1 MAAWNVP
8 AHGFPNSTSP
18 GFFSFFSMLD
28 PKLIRE
34 TPELVR
40 AALAKKH
47 LSVDLD
53 AVLAAIGN
61 AEINRRLID
70 LGYVVVGDQPE
81 EFATFMKNDLE
92 SLRKSFRTTRVSID

>member
-40 AALAKKH
+40 AALAK
-47 LSVDLD
+47 
-53 AVLAAIGN
+53 
-61 AEINRRLID
+61 
-70 LGYVVVGDQPE
+70 
-81 EFATFMKNDLE
+81 
-92 SLRKSFRTTRVSID
+92 